1 MKHLKLPFAVIALAL
16 SASCNGPEP
25 ETPKSAVEPEEP
37 EEQAI
42 LVYAEGDSLVFP
54 ARAGVQKS
62 VTITAFEDCDLSYEG
77 TDGLFEIADTRGAVV
92 SSIEKQSSAT
102 LYVRT
107 LKSNTE
113 GSERKAFIV
122 AAHGTDTNRVALV
135 QQVLTLE
142 ENALPARWEY
152 NAEHIAP
159 EVTLWQ
165 DSHISYASSGKGK
178 DLATITFVGEG
189 KSNPVFCDETHY
201 KRSLAIS
208 GAFKDDYYLFSV
220 PVKELPAGTAVDFM
234 VTMGASGPDAPKYW
248 VLEYLEDGVWKSAPD
263 LKTASEDP
271 SVKYSFY
278 VKYFSSYQHTT
289 FVQGIT
295 LQKALSNSDLQ
306 LRVRVAA
313 DIRGD
318 GGALTSSADRVYIA
332 PFEFKSCTIT
342 AYPGIAQK
350 DEIKL
355 GILGNSFTHY
365 HASAWKLKEIARSQ
379 GHEIRMRVFVKGSQ
393 SFANHLALE
402 RSKEV
407 YEEGGYDYALLQETS
422 TTHSSYFKEA
432 THQVYKDCF
441 DLTEKFRDSAHQSG
455 TTCILENTWAFP
467 KSGWQG
473 YGTMDAF
480 SDALTGGALQV
491 AAKTNCWV
499 SPIADA
505 FRKAYAQGITD
516 LWHTDSKHPNAN
528 GAYLKSCVN
537 YLVIYGEKFAS
548 GVSDCDVEPAVASK
562 LRQIAEEVV
571 LGHESTYF
579 IERGVVPERPVYDD
593 GKPDDPEPVVG
604 ATDTL
609 VFRTV
614 IGGTSNINVNADV
627 PYTSAGGS
635 FTLTF
640 SKGTNSNPP
649 KYYWESAH
657 VRVYSGNSTTVAST
671 CEKNIVKIE
680 FTTTSGYELGSSTS
694 STPTSGEVSGNTW
707 TGDAQSVTFQ
717 GGTGSQFRPQSLT
730 VYFKQ

>member
-25 ETPKSAVEPEEP
+25 ETPKPAVEPEEP

-42 LVYAEGDSLVFP
+42 LIYAEGDSLVFP

-152 NAEHIAP
+152 NADYIAP
-159 EVTLWQ
+159 EVKLWQ

-178 DLATITFVGEG
+178 DLATITFVGAG

-220 PVKELPAGTAVDFM
+220 PVKDLPAGTAVDFM

-263 LKTASEDP
+263 LKTALEDP

-295 LQKALSNSDLQ
+295 LDKAISNSELQ

-313 DIRGD
+313 DINGS
-318 GGALTSSADRVYIA
+318 GGALTGSTARVYIA

-393 SFANHLALE
+393 SFANHLTLE
-402 RSKEV
+402 RSQEV
-407 YEEGGYDYALLQETS
+407 YKEGDYDFALLQETS
-422 TTHSSYFKEA
+422 TTHSSYFNA
-432 THQVYKDCF
+432 ASQQIYKDCF
-441 DLTEKFRDSAHQSG
+441 DLTEKFRDTAPAKG

-467 KSGWQG
+467 KSSWQG
-473 YGTMDAF
+473 YGSIDAF
-480 SDALTGGALQV
+480 SDALTGGALQLG
-491 AAKTNCWV
+491 AKTNCWV

-505 FRKAYAQGITD
+505 FRKAFAQGITD
-516 LWHTDSKHPNAN
+516 LWYTDSKHPNAN

-537 YLVIYGEKFAS
+537 YLVLYGQKFDSAA
-548 GVSDCDVEPAVASK
+548 SDCDLEPATASK

-579 IERGVVPERPVYDD
+579 IERGVVPERPVYDE
-593 GKPDDPEPVVG
+593 GETPGPEPEIG
-604 ATDTL
+604 ASDTL
-609 VFRTV
+609 VFRNL
-614 IGGTSNINVNADV
+614 IGGTSNKNVAVDV
-627 PYTSAGGS
+627 PFTSAGGR

-640 SKGTNSNPP
+640 AQGTNSNPP

-657 VRVYSGNSTTVAST
+657 VRVYDGHYTTVAST
-671 CEKNIVKIE
+671 SDKNIVKIE

-694 STPTSGEVSGNTW
+694 ATPSSGTVSVNTW
-707 TGDAQSVTFQ
+707 TGDAPSVTFH
-717 GGTGSQFRPQSLT
+717 GGSGSQFRPQSLI